1 MWWAPP
7 ARLTT
12 ESVEG
17 SGVAVRVLVM
27 NWGSSS
33 LKYVIIDPETGD
45 EALSGNI
52 EEIGLGGVAGHGEAL
67 GLVTEHMD
75 RELGSDHGV
84 DAVGH
89 RIVHGGEKFSEP
101 ALVTP
106 EVIEEIDALSPLAP
120 LHNPAAASGLRAVSE
135 QWPDLPQVV
144 VFDTAFHRTMPEKA
158 WRYAIP
164 DVLYKEHGVRRYGF
178 HGTSHEYVAGVA
190 AATLGIASAEFNGIV
205 AHLGNGASVTA
216 IREGKSYDT
225 SMGYTPLA
233 GLVMG
238 TRSGDLDPSVVT
250 QLIERGL
257 YTADE
262 LDVMLNKRSGLLGL
276 TGRSHMKEVVDAA
289 ATSPEAQLALDVAAY
304 RLQKYIGGYHVA
316 IGGAQCLVFTGG
328 IGENSAP
335 FREIVCRGLTPLG
348 IELDEEANN
357 NVAKDPTVISAEGS
371 AITVMV
377 VPTDEEVAI
386 AKATAHLLS
395 NL

>member
-1 MWWAPP
+1 
-7 ARLTT
+7 
-12 ESVEG
+12 
-17 SGVAVRVLVM
+17 M

-33 LKYVIIDPETGD
+33 LKYVILDPETGH
-45 EALSGNI
+45 EALSGNV
-52 EEIGLGGVAGHGEAL
+52 EEIGLGGVDDHGEAL
-67 GLVTEHMD
+67 TLVTEHMQ
-75 RELGSDHGV
+75 RELGDDHGI

-89 RIVHGGEKFSEP
+89 RVVHGGERFSEP
-101 ALVTP
+101 TLVTP
-106 EVIEEIDALSPLAP
+106 DVIKEIEALSPLAP

-135 QWPDLPQVV
+135 QWPELPQVV

-178 HGTSHEYVAGVA
+178 HGTSHEYVANTA
-190 AATLGIASAEFNGIV
+190 AATLGITSAEFNGIV

-216 IREGKSYDT
+216 IRNGKSYDT

-257 YTADE
+257 YTADK
-262 LDVMLNKRSGLLGL
+262 LDIMLNKRSGLLGL
-276 TGRSHMKEVVDAA
+276 AGRSHMKEVVDAA
-289 ATSPEAQLALDVAAY
+289 ATNPEAQLALDVAAY
-304 RLQKYIGGYHVA
+304 RLQKYIGAYHVA
-316 IGGAQCLVFTGG
+316 IGGADSLVFTGG

-335 FREIVCRGLTPLG
+335 FRDIVCKGLAPLG
-348 IELDEEANN
+348 IEIDENANN
-357 NVAKDPTVISAEGS
+357 NASTEPTIISTEHS
-371 AITVMV
+371 TITVMV
-377 VPTDEEVAI
+377 VATDEEVAI

>member
-1 MWWAPP
+1 M
-7 ARLTT
+7 RI
-12 ESVEG
+12 
-17 SGVAVRVLVM
+17 LVM

-33 LKYVIIDPETGD
+33 LKYVILDPETGH
-45 EALSGNI
+45 EALSGNV
-52 EEIGLGGVAGHGEAL
+52 EEIGLGGVDDHGEAL
-67 GLVTEHMD
+67 TLVTEHMQ
-75 RELGSDHGV
+75 RELGDDHGI

-89 RIVHGGEKFSEP
+89 RVVHGGEKFSEP
-101 ALVTP
+101 TLVTP
-106 EVIEEIDALSPLAP
+106 DVIKEIEALSPLAP

-135 QWPDLPQVV
+135 QWPELPQVV

-178 HGTSHEYVAGVA
+178 HGTSHEYVANTA
-190 AATLGIASAEFNGIV
+190 AATLGITSAEFNGIV

-216 IREGKSYDT
+216 IRNGKSYDT

-276 TGRSHMKEVVDAA
+276 AGRSHMKEVVDAA
-289 ATSPEAQLALDVAAY
+289 ATNPEAQLALDVAAY
-304 RLQKYIGGYHVA
+304 RLQKYIGAYHVA
-316 IGGAQCLVFTGG
+316 IGGADSLVFTGG

-335 FREIVCRGLTPLG
+335 FRDIVCKGLAPLG
-348 IELDEEANN
+348 IEIDENANN
-357 NVAKDPTVISAEGS
+357 NASTEPTIISTEHS
-371 AITVMV
+371 TITVMV
-377 VPTDEEVAI
+377 VATDEEVAI